1 VNAHHPIAIIGAG
14 LGGLTLARVLHV
26 NGIKAAVYD
35 LDASPTARGQGG
47 MLDIHEDSG
56 QTALRAAGLHK
67 QFRALIHPGGEAVRI
82 LDKHAVVHMAEDDE
96 GNGGRPEVDRGQL
109 RELLLGALPEGTVHW
124 GAKVTGARP
133 LGEGRHEVTLAG
145 GSTFTTDL
153 LVGADGAWS
162 RIRPLVSDA
171 TPVYSGVSFVET
183 DLLDADT
190 RHPDSAAVIG
200 GGMFFAL
207 GEGKGFLAH
216 REPDGSLHVYTAL
229 KAPEDW
235 IPSIDFTDTNAAKAG
250 VLEHFADWDNS
261 LQALIAD
268 ADSALI
274 PRPIH
279 ALPVGHRWNRVP
291 GVTLLGDAAHLMS
304 PFAGEGANLAM
315 LDGAELGEAIAAHPG
330 DIETAL
336 TAYEQALFPRSETSA
351 AQSTDN
357 LVLCFRDD
365 APQGL
370 LDQFASYHRTDG
382 PATDWVQVLALYDQL
397 LQHTP
402 TPIVALNRAVAVAE
416 VHGPALALA
425 TIDELDLPGYHL
437 LPATRADL
445 LTRLG
450 RVSDAVAAYDEA
462 ITLATNDTERTFLET
477 RRARLTPDTAPPHH
491 LNDDQPTRKE
501 PRS

>member
-1 VNAHHPIAIIGAG
+1 VAG
-14 LGGLTLARVLHV
+14 PHDTQYTFTYWVRRASRGGRVALLDRPEQSVQVIDSRDLARLVVRLLPDRRPGASH
-26 NGIKAAVYD
+26 AVGP
-35 LDASPTARGQGG
+35 AEPTTMAELIATYARVAGG
-47 MLDIHEDSG
+47 G
-56 QTALRAAGLHK
+56 WRVAGSEVEIVPVPADVAPPL
-67 QFRALIHPGGEAVRI
+67 FPLVRPETVRI

-133 LGEGRHEVTLAG
+133 LGEGHHEVTLAG

-235 IPSIDFTDTNAAKAG
+235 ISSIDFTDTNAAKAG

-261 LQALIAD
+261 LQQTGKVASIRRPDHGRAVRRRSLPGRDRRPAGLPPSEIPGPWPDGNAPTV
-268 ADSALI
+268 AKGVWVPESRSHYAACEYSPARPLRRSRRPI
-274 PRPIH
+274 PRP
-279 ALPVGHRWNRVP
+279 
-291 GVTLLGDAAHLMS
+291 
-304 PFAGEGANLAM
+304 AM
-315 LDGAELGEAIAAHPG
+315 ATGGWTGRPERPSLR
-330 DIETAL
+330 
-336 TAYEQALFPRSETSA
+336 QA
-351 AQSTDN
+351 
-357 LVLCFRDD
+357 
-365 APQGL
+365 
-370 LDQFASYHRTDG
+370 
-382 PATDWVQVLALYDQL
+382 
-397 LQHTP
+397 
-402 TPIVALNRAVAVAE
+402 RACA
-416 VHGPALALA
+416 
-425 TIDELDLPGYHL
+425 
-437 LPATRADL
+437 
-445 LTRLG
+445 
-450 RVSDAVAAYDEA
+450 
-462 ITLATNDTERTFLET
+462 
-477 RRARLTPDTAPPHH
+477 
-491 LNDDQPTRKE
+491 
-501 PRS
+501 